1 MLGSAL
7 HARTGHFLDYTLRGV
22 TARTTVGAI
31 AVDARAHLRYRL
43 QQTPAPAPGKHSTS
57 VPMDVCD
64 DDALACDADAMDVC
78 EVVQCAHGRGCS
90 ALTGCAC
97 PPALPARAPALESV
111 RLASIVRVPGAPASC
126 EVLDNNAPAA
136 AADLFNVQND
146 LVLICL
152 ARGGN
157 LAEALRAAS
166 QSAGNSRPKAPEHT
180 RMANNL
186 IAPGAAALPAASGLG
201 GLDVAAR
208 RRLRSHL
215 TAVHKLPSRM
225 CYKCGL
231 MDYAQNI
238 PRRRVH
244 DVAVLTDCRTYCVF
258 RPCIGLYVSE
268 HAVGTPSNTRPLEL
282 VDVFFCEP
290 ARDDGGGCFVFA
302 CSACRKPDTTP
313 KIFDLFDGVTAS
325 SHVDNGISALTHDK
339 LSCLSTDERLCLSVL
354 KMVDASFKVCRVR
367 RRAAARALEM
377 QMSPVSSKSVG
388 EHRRLSF
395 C

>member
-1 MLGSAL
+1 
-7 HARTGHFLDYTLRGV
+7 
-22 TARTTVGAI
+22 
-31 AVDARAHLRYRL
+31 
-43 QQTPAPAPGKHSTS
+43 
-57 VPMDVCD
+57 
-64 DDALACDADAMDVC
+64 MDVC

-354 KMVDASFKVCRVR
+354 KMVDASFKVTLLLTAYVDIITCPHCLLTVSLLMPDKGSVRTAPVVFKIAAISSSFTVCAGVCFIVRVFPWSLSR
-367 RRAAARALEM
+367 LIRANNLQKWGFA
-377 QMSPVSSKSVG
+377 S
-388 EHRRLSF
+388 
-395 C
+395 